1 MLGFIIGKALYL
13 IGKALYSTIGNI
25 LPRSSSRI
33 GGKIGKKFRALCAK
47 LMLEKTGVNINI
59 EKKARFSRRV
69 TVGDNSG
76 IGYNTY
82 LQGKVEIGKN
92 VMMAEN
98 VRIFTTNHRT
108 DRTDIPMCQQGAQ
121 EERPV
126 VIGDDVWLCDSVIIC
141 PGTKIG
147 NGVII
152 GAGSVVRGNI
162 PDYAV
167 VAGNPAQIVKY
178 RGKIDE

>member
-1 MLGFIIGKALYL
+1 MLYFLVGKVLYM
-13 IGKALYSTIGNI
+13 TIGNI
-25 LPRSSSRI
+25 LPRSSSPI
-33 GGKIGKKFRALCAK
+33 GGKVGKKFRELCGK
-47 LMLEKTGVNINI
+47 LMLEETGTNINI

-69 TVGDNSG
+69 TIGDNSG

-98 VRIFTTNHRT
+98 VRIFTTNHKT
-108 DRTDIPMCQQGAQ
+108 DRTDIPMCQQGSQA
-121 EERPV
+121 ERPV
-126 VIGDDVWLCDSVIIC
+126 IIGDDVWLCDSVIIC

-147 NGVII
+147 NGVVV
-152 GAGSVVRGNI
+152 GAGSVVRGDI
-162 PDYAV
+162 PDCAV

-178 RGKIDE
+178 RGKANE